1 MTRGDVPSSLHNIP
15 SMPLLSVCIASLV
28 PYYAYYYYF
37 RIISNRVAYDSSYM
51 MYKHILPELIK
62 CRAKRSLAKG
72 SKVLST
78 TR

>member
-1 MTRGDVPSSLHNIP
+1 
-15 SMPLLSVCIASLV
+15 MPLLTVCIATLV
-28 PYYAYYYYF
+28 PYYAYFYYI
-37 RIISNRVAYDSSYM
+37 RIISTRVAYDSSYSYM
-51 MYKHILPELIK
+51 MYKHILPELVE

>member
-1 MTRGDVPSSLHNIP
+1 MTRGDVTSSLHTIP
-15 SMPLLSVCIASLV
+15 SMPLLTVCIASLV
-28 PYYAYYYYF
+28 PYYAYYYYI
-37 RIISNRVAYDSSYM
+37 RIISLAYDSSYM
-51 MYKHILPELIK
+51 MYKHILPELIE